1 MFDVWTMLLFGL
13 IGFAFERLKIPLAPF
28 VIGFVLA
35 PVAEENLLT
44 GLMASNGSYL
54 PLVTRPIS
62 LLFVSISVLLLV
74 IPIYRLFKSA
84 STS

>member
-13 IGFAFERLKIPLAPF
+13 LGFAFERLKIPLAPF

-54 PLVTRPIS
+54 PLITRPVS
-62 LLFVSISVLLLV
+62 LVFVMISVTLLLV
-74 IPIYRLFKSA
+74 PVYKRFRSKP
-84 STS
+84 